1 MKFIAPLSTRMSQ
14 LAERHPRYGYRRVWA
29 LLRSEGWLVNRKR
42 IERLWRLEGHRV
54 PPRSAVTSGAAQVSE
69 AGAREGGGMTTLA
82 LSVAPPRERTGAR
95 LAYQV
100 GVALA
105 GSLLVAGLAQVSIKL
120 PFTPVPITGQT
131 LGVLLVGA
139 ALGPGLGALSM
150 ALYLLEG
157 AIGLPFFAE
166 GRRGADLL
174 GLASATGGYLW
185 GFLLAGLVVGWLS
198 RRGWERSIRSAIG
211 AMLIGNVVIYGA
223 GVPWL
228 MAALDVGLQ
237 RGLEWGLYPFVIGDT
252 LKLLVAAGILPAA
265 WRVVGRERPEA
276 PERLG

>member
-1 MKFIAPLSTRMSQ
+1 
-14 LAERHPRYGYRRVWA
+14 
-29 LLRSEGWLVNRKR
+29 
-42 IERLWRLEGHRV
+42 
-54 PPRSAVTSGAAQVSE
+54 
-69 AGAREGGGMTTLA
+69 MTTLA
-82 LSVAPPRERTGAR
+82 LSVAPPMERKGAR

-166 GRRGADLL
+166 GRSGADLL
-174 GLASATGGYLW
+174 GLGSATGGYLW
-185 GFLLAGLVVGWLS
+185 GFLLAGLVLGWLS
-198 RRGWERSIRSAIG
+198 RRGWDRSIRSAIG

-228 MAALDVGLQ
+228 MAALDVPLQ
-237 RGLEWGLYPFVIGDT
+237 QGLEWGLYPFVIGDT
-252 LKLLVAAGILPAA
+252 LKLLVAAGLLPAA
-265 WRVVGRERPEA
+265 WRLVGARQGPDRPLEGRTHRRA
-276 PERLG
+276 RDDARD